1 CGGLTLHKLVQKK
14 GIGVTLLKIESGV
27 KPPHCKSIPL
37 ILVVT
42 NSFLGTFF
50 IQRQDERLTG

>member
-1 CGGLTLHKLVQKK
+1 MTLHKLVQKK